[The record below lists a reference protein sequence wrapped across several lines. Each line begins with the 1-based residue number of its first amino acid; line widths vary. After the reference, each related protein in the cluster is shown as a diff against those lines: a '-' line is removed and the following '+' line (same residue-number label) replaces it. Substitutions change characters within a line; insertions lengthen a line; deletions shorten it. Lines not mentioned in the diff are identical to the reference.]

1 MAKFYRVMGVLSVI
15 GSVIGC
21 LVVLFDNFLVALI
34 SLAVGVISAFPWF
47 TLANL
52 LERVEILEWGSR
64 KQTPPTIEE
73 KPETPASGSLKDA
86 LDW

>member
-15 GSVIGC
+15 GSAIVFFI
-21 LVVLFDNFLVALI
+21 VLFDSFFVALI
-34 SLAVGVISAFPWF
+34 SLAFGVISAFPWF
-47 TLANL
+47 TLASL
-52 LERVEILEWGSR
+52 LERVEALEWTNR
-64 KQTPPTIEE
+64 KTPPTIDE